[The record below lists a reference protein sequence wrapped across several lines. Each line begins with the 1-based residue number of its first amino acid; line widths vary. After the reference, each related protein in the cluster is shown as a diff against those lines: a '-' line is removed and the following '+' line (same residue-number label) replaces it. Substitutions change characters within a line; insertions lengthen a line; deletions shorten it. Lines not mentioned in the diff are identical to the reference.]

1 MRRGVLVSSPDS
13 EKGIKMTK
21 LTILKKTVTASVL
34 ICVAA
39 LLLTSCGISD
49 LFKRPLPTGVETS
62 AAQSQTSPVT
72 DAIPEF
78 NATPMDFSKVNI
90 EDYIEID
97 YKGLKL
103 TSSVEIREI
112 NNELVEA
119 ELRDILLHYGYY
131 VLDTEG
137 VSKLGDTVEMEYV
150 GYMNGEEFSG
160 GKSDK
165 ATILL
170 DPENSGY
177 IDGFA
182 DGLIGKPFGTEIE
195 LNLTFPENY
204 YVELAG
210 KPVTFKVI
218 LHGRC
223 AADASDEN
231 ASKLSSGEITTMAA
245 YIEYLRDYL
254 KELDDYR
261 RFDDV
266 VSKIQE
272 KIDEI
277 AVIKQSPEA
286 QINYYYEYSMNV
298 IAQNAASNGMTIDEY
313 MLRGGYTEENVR
325 KDAEQSAKTDLIFEY
340 VIQKENIEMTDE
352 LYNEYMQRL
361 VNQYKN
367 QGQNV
372 TPAQLEAFYDSYY
385 GVGYLKS
392 VALDEAVIY
401 RIFSLAEIEY
411 VPETSES

>member
-1 MRRGVLVSSPDS
+1 MRRGVLVFMP
-13 EKGIKMTK
+13 ERGKGVKMTGK
-21 LTILKKTVTASVL
+21 HLFRTVITA
-34 ICVAA
+34 AA
-39 LLLTSCGISD
+39 LVCAAILLLSSCGISD
-49 LFKRPLPTGVETS
+49 LFKKPQQGGVETS
-62 AAQSQTSPVT
+62 AAQNQTAPVT
-72 DAIPEF
+72 NAIQEF
-78 NATPMDFSKVNI
+78 NATPMDFSTVNI
-90 EDYIEID
+90 EDYIELD

-112 NNELVEA
+112 TDEIVEA
-119 ELRDILLHYGYY
+119 ELWDILLYYGYY

-204 YVELAG
+204 YADLAG

-261 RFDDV
+261 RFNDV

-286 QINYYYEYSMNV
+286 QIEYYYEYSMNV
-298 IAQNAASNGMTIDEY
+298 ISQNAAGNGMTIDEY
-313 MLRGGYTEENVR
+313 MLRNGYTKENVR

-340 VIQKENIEMTDE
+340 VIKKENIVMTDE
-352 LYNEYMQRL
+352 LYDEYMQRL
-361 VNQYKN
+361 VNNYKS

-372 TPAQLEAFYDSYY
+372 TAAQLEAFYNSYY
-385 GVGYLKS
+385 GTGYLKS

-401 RIFSLAEIEY
+401 RIYSLADIEY
-411 VPETSES
+411 VPETSAS